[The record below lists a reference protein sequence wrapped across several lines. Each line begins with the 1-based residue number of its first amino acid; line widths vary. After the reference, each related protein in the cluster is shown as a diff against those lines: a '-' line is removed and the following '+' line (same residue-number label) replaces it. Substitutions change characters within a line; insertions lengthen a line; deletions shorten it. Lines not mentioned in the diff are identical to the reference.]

1 MHDMSMELSYLPWGT
16 GKRACFC
23 GLPCLLSKGTLSP
36 TSGPQEKQPSA
47 LTFAQSIIPLP
58 FPSPAGRREDFIHSL
73 SLAYPLEMIFP
84 LQCWFFYYFHTISW
98 AQESWWRG
106 SQVTVWVDL
115 TFFARPCWSHSP
127 PELRLLEIPPNW
139 HHQSLRLNWE
149 NFKSFYGLFHKM
161 RILMFFLMIKVILAL
176 YKNLKWCRELETV
189 GRETS

>member
-1 MHDMSMELSYLPWGT
+1 MRHEEPNFRQEHLILVFVYQISITTSRFLGKVFESGLMHDMSMELSYLPWGT

-106 SQVTVWVDL
+106 SQVTV
-115 TFFARPCWSHSP
+115 
-127 PELRLLEIPPNW
+127 
-139 HHQSLRLNWE
+139 
-149 NFKSFYGLFHKM
+149 
-161 RILMFFLMIKVILAL
+161 
-176 YKNLKWCRELETV
+176 
-189 GRETS
+189 